1 MAVRRKAPDDS
12 GEEACEH
19 SGHLRLVD
27 IDSKKVN
34 RSPDNPSIQSS
45 RGVAEYILRYSKW
58 MDDVDH
64 MEIRVDWYNT
74 VSPPGKALL
83 NLTKP

>member
-1 MAVRRKAPDDS
+1 MIRAKRPANTLATS
-12 GEEACEH
+12 AW
-19 SGHLRLVD
+19 SI

-74 VSPPGKALL
+74 VTPPGKALL